1 MSYDNDMKRYKEM
14 VETGLQSIVDRYD
27 EVPYGLRKAM
37 SYSLMSG
44 GKLIRPVMLLA
55 ACDAFG
61 GDVEKALPFACAI
74 EMIHA
79 YSLIHDDLPG
89 MDNDDLRR
97 GRPTNHKVF
106 GEGVAILAGDG
117 LLTYAM
123 EIMLDAVDDDRTR
136 DAMMVIVK
144 AAGVRGMIAGQYTD
158 LESEGKQID
167 IDKLRYIHRNKTGA
181 LLKAPLVAG
190 AILGGADEDQV
201 LAVSEYGVNLGIAF
215 QITDDLLDV
224 IGDKDITGKNVGSDE
239 ASGKLTYVKA
249 YGVEKSEQLALDYT
263 NFAIAALDIADIE
276 KDFLVELAKSLS
288 KRVK

>member
-1 MSYDNDMKRYKEM
+1 MSYDNDMKRYRDM
-14 VETGLQSIVDRYD
+14 IETGLQSIVDRYD

-61 GDVEKALPFACAI
+61 GDLEKALPFACAI
-74 EMIHA
+74 EMIHV

-123 EIMLDAVDDDRTR
+123 EIMLDAVGDDRTR
-136 DAMMVIVK
+136 EAMMVIVK

-224 IGDKDITGKNVGSDE
+224 IGDKDITGKNTGSDE

-263 NFAIAALDIADIE
+263 NFAIAALDIAEIK